1 MDFKLFLI
9 SVFASFFLLSCSED
23 NDISVSRNL
32 QEYIDSSS
40 TKDLGEVIA
49 FAASASGSNSLS
61 YIFYYPEKGATDIR
75 YYEADSLEVD
85 ENDFSNYKRKILAVE
100 DVFGGRLERFSRSN
114 SEENWCLITY
124 EVNGKLHKSNPIR
137 LKNLTKPTSWTDKV
151 TIEFPDKL
159 TPKFIWTDQ
168 GITGNEIYFQVI
180 SEEEDETFLSG
191 TFTYDTFLEYL
202 DTTNVVADI
211 NEEETPE
218 RLLEDKEY
226 LFTMMG
232 ISEDNWVNLVIQ
244 ETFIPRNLEEYLEV
258 NKTKT
263 IEVAK
268 AFAASAPSSVSLSY
282 IYYYPLIGT
291 SDMRYYETESTS
303 VDENDFSK
311 YRRKNLSDEA
321 VFGGK
326 LRRYSRTSSESS
338 WGIVTFVIGDILYK
352 SNPIKIKIDEKPTEW
367 FTDENVTI
375 DTKERL
381 KPTFTWIDGSHNENE
396 SYFQVFTDNNS
407 DFLSGTFTVDKTF
420 QYYNVSN
427 TTSNINTETPP
438 ELIFDAEYKL
448 TVMGLSADNWVNLMI
463 QQSFT
468 AE

>member
-1 MDFKLFLI
+1 MDFKLFLL
-9 SVFASFFLLSCSED
+9 SVFASFFLLSCTED

-40 TKDLGEVIA
+40 SKDLGEVIA
-49 FAASASGSNSLS
+49 FAASANGSKSLS

-85 ENDFSNYKRKILAVE
+85 EKDFSNYKRQILAVE
-100 DVFGGRLERFSRSN
+100 NVFGGRLERFSRSN

-124 EVNGKLHKSNPIR
+124 KLNGKLHKSNPIR
-137 LKNLTKPTSWTDKV
+137 LKNVTKPTSWTDKV

-159 TPKFIWTDQ
+159 IPQFIWTDQ
-168 GITGNEIYFQVI
+168 GTTGNEIYFQVI

-191 TFTYDTFLEYL
+191 TFTDDTFLEYL
-202 DTTNVVADI
+202 DTTNVVLDI

-218 RLLEDKEY
+218 RLVEDKEY

-232 ISEDNWVNLVIQ
+232 ISDDNWVNLVIQ
-244 ETFIPRNLEEYLEV
+244 ETFIPRNLDEYLEV
-258 NKTKT
+258 NETKT
-263 IEVAK
+263 IEVAT
-268 AFAASAPSSVSLSY
+268 AFAASASENLSY
-282 IYYYPLIGT
+282 IYYYPLLGT
-291 SDMRYYETESTS
+291 SDMRYYETESAS
-303 VDENDFSK
+303 VDENDFSN
-311 YRRKNLSDEA
+311 YRRKNLSDEP

-326 LRRYSRTSSESS
+326 LRRYSRTNSEGVWS
-338 WGIVTFVIGDILYK
+338 IVTFVIGDILYK

-367 FTDENVTI
+367 FTDENVNI

-381 KPTFTWIDGSHNENE
+381 KPTFTWVDGSNTENE
-396 SYFQVFTDNNS
+396 SYFQVFTDNTG
-407 DFLSGTFTVDKTF
+407 DFLSGTFTVNKTF

-427 TTSNINTETPP
+427 TTSNINTEIPP

-448 TVMGLSADNWVNLMI
+448 TVMGLSSDNWANLMI
-463 QQSFT
+463 EQSFI

>member
-1 MDFKLFLI
+1 MDFKLFLL
-9 SVFASFFLLSCSED
+9 SVFASFFLLFCTED

-40 TKDLGEVIA
+40 SKDLGEVIA
-49 FAASASGSNSLS
+49 FAASANGSKSLS

-85 ENDFSNYKRKILAVE
+85 EKDFSNYKRQILAVE
-100 DVFGGRLERFSRSN
+100 NVFGGRLERFSRSN

-124 EVNGKLHKSNPIR
+124 KLNGKLHKSNPIR
-137 LKNLTKPTSWTDKV
+137 LKNVTKPTSWTDKV

-159 TPKFIWTDQ
+159 IPQFIWTDQ
-168 GITGNEIYFQVI
+168 GTTGNEIYFQVI

-191 TFTYDTFLEYL
+191 TFTDDTFLEYL
-202 DTTNVVADI
+202 DTTNVVLDI

-218 RLLEDKEY
+218 RLVEDKEY

-232 ISEDNWVNLVIQ
+232 ISDDNWVNLVIQ
-244 ETFIPRNLEEYLEV
+244 ETFIPRNLDEYLEV
-258 NKTKT
+258 NETKT
-263 IEVAK
+263 IEVAT
-268 AFAASAPSSVSLSY
+268 AFAASASENLSY
-282 IYYYPLIGT
+282 IYYYPLLGT
-291 SDMRYYETESTS
+291 SDMRYYETESAS
-303 VDENDFSK
+303 VDENDFSN
-311 YRRKNLSDEA
+311 YRRKNLSDEP

-326 LRRYSRTSSESS
+326 LRRYSRTNSEGS
-338 WGIVTFVIGDILYK
+338 WSIVTFVIGDILYK

-367 FTDENVTI
+367 FTDENVNI

-381 KPTFTWIDGSHNENE
+381 KPTFTWVDGSNTENE
-396 SYFQVFTDNNS
+396 SYFQVFTDNS
-407 DFLSGTFTVDKTF
+407 GDFLSGTFTANKTF

-448 TVMGLSADNWVNLMI
+448 TVMGLSSDNWVNLMI
-463 QQSFT
+463 EQSFI

>member
-9 SVFASFFLLSCSED
+9 SVFASFFFLSCSED
-23 NDISVSRNL
+23 NDVSVSRNL
-32 QEYIDSSS
+32 QEYIESSS
-40 TKDLGEVIA
+40 TKDLGEVVA
-49 FAASASGSNSLS
+49 FAASASGSTSLS

-75 YYEADSLEVD
+75 YYEADSLDVD
-85 ENDFSNYKRKILAVE
+85 EKDFSNYKRQILAVE
-100 DVFGGRLERFSRSN
+100 NVFGGKLQRFSRSN
-114 SEENWCLITY
+114 SDENWCLITY
-124 EVNGKLHKSNPIR
+124 EINGKLHKSNPIR
-137 LKNLTKPTSWTDKV
+137 LKNATKSTIWTDKV
-151 TIEFPDKL
+151 TIEFPNKL
-159 TPKFIWTDQ
+159 TPRFIWTDQ
-168 GITGNEIYFQVI
+168 GITGNETYFQVI
-180 SEEEDETFLSG
+180 TEEEEETFLSG
-191 TFTYDTFLEYL
+191 TFTHDTFLEYL

-218 RLLEDKEY
+218 SLVEDKEY

-244 ETFIPRNLEEYLEV
+244 ETFIPRNLEEYLDIHS
-258 NKTKT
+258 TKT
-263 IEVAK
+263 IEVAT
-268 AFAASAPSSVSLSY
+268 AFAASASANLSY
-282 IYYYPLIGT
+282 IYYYPLFGT

-326 LRRYSRTSSESS
+326 LRRYSRTNSQGS
-338 WGIVTFVIGDILYK
+338 WSIITFVIGDLLYK

-381 KPTFTWIDGSHNENE
+381 KPTFTWIDGSYNENE
-396 SYFQVFTDNNS
+396 SYFQIFTNNTG
-407 DFLSGTFTVDKTF
+407 DFLSGTFTVNKTF
-420 QYYNVSN
+420 QYYDISN
-427 TTSNINTETPP
+427 TISNINTENPP
-438 ELIFDAEYKL
+438 ELIFDSEYKF
-448 TVMGLSADNWVNLMI
+448 TVMGLSTDNWVNLMI
-463 QQSFT
+463 QQSFI

>member
-1 MDFKLFLI
+1 MDFKLFLL
-9 SVFASFFLLSCSED
+9 SVFASFFLLSCTED

-40 TKDLGEVIA
+40 SKDLGEVIA
-49 FAASASGSNSLS
+49 FAASANGSKSLS

-85 ENDFSNYKRKILAVE
+85 EKDFSNYKRQILAVE
-100 DVFGGRLERFSRSN
+100 NVFGGRLERFSRSN

-124 EVNGKLHKSNPIR
+124 KLNGKLHKSNPIR
-137 LKNLTKPTSWTDKV
+137 LKNVTKPTSWTDKV

-159 TPKFIWTDQ
+159 IPQFIWTDQ
-168 GITGNEIYFQVI
+168 GTTGNEIYFQVI

-191 TFTYDTFLEYL
+191 TFTDDTFLEYL
-202 DTTNVVADI
+202 DTTNVVLDI

-218 RLLEDKEY
+218 RLVEDKEY

-232 ISEDNWVNLVIQ
+232 ISDDNWVNLVIQ
-244 ETFIPRNLEEYLEV
+244 ETFIPRNLDEYLEV
-258 NKTKT
+258 NETKT
-263 IEVAK
+263 IEVAT
-268 AFAASAPSSVSLSY
+268 AFAASASENLSY
-282 IYYYPLIGT
+282 IYYYPLLGT
-291 SDMRYYETESTS
+291 SDMRYYETESAS
-303 VDENDFSK
+303 VDENDFSN
-311 YRRKNLSDEA
+311 YRRKNLSDEP

-326 LRRYSRTSSESS
+326 LRRFSRTNSEGS
-338 WGIVTFVIGDILYK
+338 WSIVTFVIGDILYK

-367 FTDENVTI
+367 FTDENVNI

-381 KPTFTWIDGSHNENE
+381 KPTFTWVDGSNTENE
-396 SYFQVFTDNNS
+396 SYFQVFTDNS
-407 DFLSGTFTVDKTF
+407 GDFLSGTFTANKTF

-448 TVMGLSADNWVNLMI
+448 TVMGLSSDNWVNLMI
-463 QQSFT
+463 EQSFI

>member
-1 MDFKLFLI
+1 MTFKNFLI
-9 SVFASFFLLSCSED
+9 SVFASFFLFSCTED
-23 NDISVSRNL
+23 NDITVSRNL

-40 TKDLGEVIA
+40 TKDLGKVIA
-49 FAASASGSNSLS
+49 FAASASGSTSLS

-85 ENDFSNYKRKILAVE
+85 EKIFSNYRRQILTVE
-100 DVFGGRLERFSRSN
+100 DVFGGKLQRFSRSN

-124 EVNGKLHKSNPIR
+124 ELDGELHKSNPIR
-137 LKNLTKPTSWTDKV
+137 LKNVTKSTSWTDAV
-151 TIEFPDKL
+151 TIEFPEKL
-159 TPKFIWTDQ
+159 SPQFTWTDQ

-191 TFTYDTFLEYL
+191 TYTYDTFFEYL
-202 DTTNVVADI
+202 DTANVVLDI
-211 NEEETPE
+211 NEEETPKG
-218 RLLEDKEY
+218 LVEDREY

-232 ISEDNWVNLVIQ
+232 VSEDNWVNLVIQ
-244 ETFIPRNLEEYLEV
+244 ETFIPRNLEEYLDV
-258 NKTKT
+258 NTTKT
-263 IEVAK
+263 VEVAT
-268 AFAASAPSSVSLSY
+268 AFAASASASSSLSY
-282 IYYYPLIGT
+282 IYYFPLIGA

-311 YRRKNLSDEA
+311 YRRKNISDEA

-326 LRRYSRTSSESS
+326 LRRYSRTDTKESWS
-338 WGIVTFVIGDILYK
+338 IVTYVIGDVLYK
-352 SNPIKIKIDEKPTEW
+352 SNPIKIKIDERPTEW
-367 FTDENVTI
+367 FTDKNVTI
-375 DTKERL
+375 DTTERL
-381 KPTFTWIDGSHNENE
+381 KPKFTWTEGVNNENVN
-396 SYFQVFTDNNS
+396 YFQLFTDSKS
-407 DFLSGTFTVDKTF
+407 DFLSGTFTVDKMF

-463 QQSFT
+463 QESFI

>member
-1 MDFKLFLI
+1 MDFKLFSL
-9 SVFASFFLLSCSED
+9 SVFASFFLLSCTED

-40 TKDLGEVIA
+40 TNDLGEVIA
-49 FAASASGSNSLS
+49 FAASASGSKSLS

-85 ENDFSNYKRKILAVE
+85 EKDFSNYKRQILAVE
-100 DVFGGRLERFSRSN
+100 NVFGERLERFSRSN

-124 EVNGKLHKSNPIR
+124 KLNGKLHKSNPIR
-137 LKNLTKPTSWTDKV
+137 LKNATKSTSWTDKV

-159 TPKFIWTDQ
+159 IPQFTWADQ
-168 GITGNEIYFQVI
+168 GTTGNEIYFQVI
-180 SEEEDETFLSG
+180 TEEEDETFLSG
-191 TFTYDTFLEYL
+191 TFTYDTFLKYL
-202 DTTNVVADI
+202 DTTNVVEDV
-211 NEEETPE
+211 NEGETPE
-218 RLLEDKEY
+218 RLVEDKEY

-244 ETFIPRNLEEYLEV
+244 ETFIPRNLEEYLEI
-258 NKTKT
+258 NNTKT
-263 IEVAK
+263 IEVPI
-268 AFAASAPSSVSLSY
+268 AFAASTSASLSY
-282 IYYYPLIGT
+282 IYYYPLIGA
-291 SDMRYYETESTS
+291 SDMRYYETESAS

-311 YRRKNLSDEA
+311 YRRKNLSDEP

-326 LRRYSRTSSESS
+326 LRRYSRTNSEGS
-338 WGIVTFVIGDILYK
+338 WSIVTFVIGDILYK

-375 DTKERL
+375 GTAERL
-381 KPTFTWIDGSHNENE
+381 KPTFTWIDGAYNENV

-463 QQSFT
+463 QQSFI